1 MAGQFQRVRV
11 PSLSLLLSLLHST
24 RLLLFSLLPTS
35 LCLILSFAL
44 YVSLSSL
51 LFSRSFFSFFSF
63 FLFVPPSLNVAPTTP
78 CPFYVVTRL
87 CDVLNTRISLFER
100 GSSSRRFLIGH
111 EYLVDLSLLTIKW
124 GKRDC
129 DSISVYFYIIDRTK
143 VKTR

>member
-24 RLLLFSLLPTS
+24 RLLLFSLSQLPSVDSFSRS
-35 LCLILSFAL
+35 LCLSF
-44 YVSLSSL
+44 VSSSL
-51 LFSRSFFSFFSF
+51 FVASFRFFSF
-63 FLFVPPSLNVAPTTP
+63 FLFVPPSLNVAPTTL

-87 CDVLNTRISLFER
+87 CVVLNTRISLFER

-111 EYLVDLSLLTIKW
+111 EYLVDLSLLTLKW

-129 DSISVYFYIIDRTK
+129 DSISVYFYIITLTGPK
-143 VKTR
+143 